1 MQRAVSVSELGDYI
15 NKVLQSD
22 FLLSNVT
29 VRGELSKATIS
40 GYKHCFFSIKDKND
54 TALNCVIFNI
64 KDQMQDLR
72 EGMEVLATG
81 CIKAYPKQSRYQL
94 VVTSIEMFQEGIL
107 FKQLEELKRKLLEE
121 GLFDQGRKRS
131 ISLYPKAIGI
141 ITSPTGAAI
150 HDLIHTIHRRMP
162 MIDIILYPS
171 LVQGMDAPESLIQ
184 GIQYFNQM
192 DTISTLIIGRGGGS
206 FEDLF
211 AFQEER
217 LVRAV
222 AASKHPIISAVGH
235 EADVVL
241 TDHAADLRAPTP
253 TAAGEMATR
262 TLVELHHELEQQSQF
277 IKQSMMKR
285 VEQEERKL
293 EQFHEKIEK
302 HNPLRVCI
310 AYEKV
315 LDEWKIRTTFRL
327 KEHAMHYAHA
337 LELQKS
343 ALDAKN
349 PYTILKRGYA
359 IVTKQENV
367 ISSIESTSPGDALEI
382 TFGDGTAHVI
392 VEETRKNHENE

>member
-94 VVTSIEMFQEGIL
+94 VVISIEMFQEGIL
-107 FKQLEELKRKLLEE
+107 FKQLEELRRKLLEE

-192 DTISTLIIGRGGGS
+192 DIISTLIIGRGGGS

-262 TLVELHHELEQQSQF
+262 TLVELHHELEQKNQF
-277 IKQSMMKR
+277 IKQSIVKR
-285 VEQEERKL
+285 VEQDERKL

-315 LDEWKIRTTFRL
+315 LDAWKIRTTFRL
-327 KEHAMHYAHA
+327 KEKTTHYAHA

-359 IVTKQENV
+359 IVTKQGNV
-367 ISSIESTSPGDALEI
+367 ISSIESTNRGDALEI
-382 TFGDGTAHVI
+382 TFGDGMAHVI
-392 VEETRKNHENE
+392 VEETRKKS